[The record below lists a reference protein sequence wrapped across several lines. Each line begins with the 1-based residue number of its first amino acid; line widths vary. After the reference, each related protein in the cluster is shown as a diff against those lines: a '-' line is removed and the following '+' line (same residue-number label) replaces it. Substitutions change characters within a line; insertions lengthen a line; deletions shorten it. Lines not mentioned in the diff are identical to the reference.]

1 MVRELKQHI
10 EKGMV
15 YFGIRQTLKNGS
27 KVGKAFVSS
36 NCREQIRNLLD
47 VNKIEVEELDYSKNE
62 LRDHLGI
69 NFDCEVFGVRK

>member
-10 EKGMV
+10 EKKMV
-15 YFGIRQTLKNGS
+15 YFGIKQTLKNSGKLD
-27 KVGKAFVSS
+27 KVFISS
-36 NCREQIRNLLD
+36 NCRSQVRKILNA
-47 VNKIEVEELDYSKNE
+47 NKIEVEELDYSKNE